1 MVTWL
6 HVFGG
11 EAENHGGKSVREQ
24 KCSSHGNRK
33 AEEKMTG
40 KILSQD
46 SLFSA
51 ILLVMSLHP
60 IKPSCL

>member
-1 MVTWL
+1 MVIWL

-11 EAENHGGKSVREQ
+11 EAENHGVREQ
-24 KCSSHGNRK
+24 KCSRHGNQK

-46 SLFSA
+46 SLFSV
-51 ILLVMSLHP
+51 ILLVTSLHP